1 MNESQSVPGDIAPC
15 CAISGLRLIPAPLNC
30 DIAHRTISDG
40 ARPSQ
45 LDTGQAARAESPPAQ
60 ICSFI
65 YFHISETVSNAQR
78 FRFKDIIPVVRVFWF
93 VPPSPLPPL
102 YSGV

>member
-30 DIAHRTISDG
+30 DIAHRTISDR

-45 LDTGQAARAESPPAQ
+45 LDTGQAARAESTPAQ

-93 VPPSPLPPL
+93 VPPFPPPL